1 MKLKN
6 KILSLLLI
14 VISTMTAL
22 SGCSNNNAVTMTD
35 REGNNFKLPKKVN
48 TIISTAPSNTEILA
62 ELGLSDK
69 LIAIDKYSADID
81 GINKDLPKIDFKNP
95 DAETIVG
102 LKPDIIIASGHNKTG
117 GQDPFAAVKEA
128 GIEVVY
134 IPASSSIEDIYKD
147 INFIAKVTG
156 TEKKGD
162 EIVNNMKDE
171 INSIKTIGDTITNKK
186 NVYFELGST
195 PALYSFG
202 KNTFLN
208 EMIEI
213 AGAKNI
219 FANENSWISPSAEAV
234 IKANPDVILTNEP
247 TENAVNA
254 VKNRDGFKD
263 VNAVKENRIFAIDN
277 DSSSRPSPN
286 IIKALKQIAKAI
298 YPEKYAQIK

>member
-14 VISTMTAL
+14 VISTMTVL

-147 INFIAKVTG
+147 INFIAKVTS

-171 INSIKTIGDTITNKK
+171 INSIKTIGDTITDKK

-247 TENAVNA
+247 TENSVNA